1 MMSLF
6 DLVVIIL
13 LVVLVPVLLAWLVKK
28 LGIE

>member
-1 MMSLF
+1 MSLL
-6 DLVVIIL
+6 DLVVVIL

>member
-1 MMSLF
+1 MSLF